1 MNKTKVTTVFGPD
14 TRFELNPA
22 PPVPFR
28 AVLEDEFERLNA
40 RLLRERLADTA
51 TARLGGELRRAANEA
66 AGLAW
71 ATAYPLLFFP
81 ALFEEKVRAAARRI
95 ARQEIIRAETREL
108 IAA

>member
-1 MNKTKVTTVFGPD
+1 MTKRTVPTVFGPD

-28 AVLEDEFERLNA
+28 AVLEDEFERLTA
-40 RLLRERLADTA
+40 KLLRERLARTE

-66 AGLAW
+66 AALAW
-71 ATAYPLLFFP
+71 VTPFPLLFFP
-81 ALFEEKVRAAARRI
+81 ALFDEKVLTATRRAA
-95 ARQEIIRAETREL
+95 RQAVIKLETREL